1 MTEITWNTQ
10 KARLI
15 DRFGDRNF
23 SKEFSLMVAVECR
36 SMPDVAFVDMVN
48 AMIGSRRPNDP
59 PLILN
64 FREGRLAFEKR
75 RFEADVNG
83 AINTVNKSWP
93 IGLKAYLAK
102 EFPGCK
108 TLNEAIEVRKLEIR
122 LAKIENPNY
131 DPMTDPK
138 WN

>member
-1 MTEITWNTQ
+1 MTEITWNHQ

-23 SKEFSLMVAVECR
+23 SKEFSLLVATECR

-48 AMIGSRRPNDP
+48 AMIGSRRSNDP
-59 PLILN
+59 PLLQD
-64 FREGRLAFEKR
+64 FRNGRIAVENRAFH
-75 RFEADVNG
+75 ADVNG
-83 AINTVNKSWP
+83 AMNTMNQSWSK
-93 IGLKAYLAK
+93 GVKEYLAK

-108 TLNEAIEVRKLEIR
+108 ILNEAVEVRKLQIR